1 MLTQFSRTELL
12 LGKDAMEKLHDS
24 RVAVFGIGGVGGYVC
39 EALARSGVGAFD
51 LIDDDKVCLTNL
63 NRQIIATH
71 KTIGKYKTEVMKERI
86 LDINPNADVQI
97 HNCFFL
103 PENADEFP
111 YEDYDYMVDAV
122 DTVTAKIALVMKA
135 QERHIPIISSMGAGN
150 KLDGSQFRVAD
161 IYKTKV
167 CPLAKVMRREL
178 KKRGVKK
185 LKVVYSEEQAI
196 RPIEDMA
203 ISCRTNC
210 VCPPGAKHKCTERR
224 DIPGSVAFVPSVA
237 GLIIAGEVVKDL
249 VKDVPRGTQKES
261 SNID

>member
-86 LDINPNADVQI
+86 LDINP
-97 HNCFFL
+97 
-103 PENADEFP
+103 NADEFP

-249 VKDVPRGTQKES
+249 VKDVPRETQKKS
-261 SNID
+261 SNIG